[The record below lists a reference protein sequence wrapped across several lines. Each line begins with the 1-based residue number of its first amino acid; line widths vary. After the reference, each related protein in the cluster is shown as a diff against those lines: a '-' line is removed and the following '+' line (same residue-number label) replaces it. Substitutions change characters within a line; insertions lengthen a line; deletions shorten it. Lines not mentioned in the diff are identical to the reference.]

1 MDTPGGKRPSFH
13 ACFKACLMNTNS
25 SPDTQKES
33 CGSQPYSLVWVLLPV
48 DSGTFRL
55 PRCWFSLML
64 RPTPYVNKDYGCIRT
79 KSLVVLLVVKD
90 LTLLMDMFLHA
101 MLKSKDLSKHF
112 FFNRITY

>member
-13 ACFKACLMNTNS
+13 ACFKACLMNTAS

-33 CGSQPYSLVWVLLPV
+33 CGSQPYSLVWVFLPV

-64 RPTPYVNKDYGCIRT
+64 RPTPYVDKDYGCIRT

-90 LTLLMDMFLHA
+90 LAFLVDMFVHV
-101 MLKSKDLSKHF
+101 MLKSKDLSKHS